1 MRVEKL
7 LLTTQEAA
15 DRLGVGR
22 TTIYDLIRTKKLQTL
37 KIGARRLVPIESLH
51 EVVALLLEEAA

>member
-7 LLTTQEAA
+7 LLTTQETA
-15 DRLGVGR
+15 DRLGIGR
-22 TTIYDLIRTKKLQTL
+22 TAVYDLIRTKKLKTL
-37 KIGARRLVPIESLH
+37 KIGARRLVPIEALH